1 MPVWAYLFFCFF
13 KACLVLENKQTNI
26 QTMKRTVANTKEEQ
40 SAEEPSAISASL
52 LDSIADD

>member
-1 MPVWAYLFFCFF
+1 MWAYLFFCFF